1 MIIKNSNIR
10 RSIVENRYVIFVII
24 LGIILA
30 FLVIRILNANAKE
43 KFEQKKSETQN
54 TMIVQEKKD
63 TSSQAVITQTE
74 VEKPVQQNN
83 LKIIEEFIG
92 YCNNKEIEKAYGLL
106 SEECQEEVFSSNIQ
120 YFKKNY
126 VDKIFQTKKMYET
139 QAWVNGYQTQT
150 YKVKIME
157 DILSTG
163 KINSSKN
170 NIEDYYTLVTKGDV
184 TKINLNGYIGRQII
198 EKETVYSGIRVKL
211 LYKDIYSEYETYK
224 IEMENTTTNTIL
236 MDTQE
241 NVKTMYLESDEQ
253 NTYNAHSHEVD
264 KTQLTIEP
272 NQTTVITIPFNK
284 LYSNQAIIRKVVF
297 SDVILNYEEYMTVEN
312 KKQYIK
318 RGTISIEI

>member
-10 RSIVENRYVIFVII
+10 RSIFENRYVIFVII

-30 FLVIRILNANAKE
+30 FLVIRILNTNAKE
-43 KFEQKKSETQN
+43 KFKQKSNQIQN
-54 TMIVQEKKD
+54 TVAAQEKKD
-63 TSSQAVITQTE
+63 TFDEAVITQTQIE
-74 VEKPVQQNN
+74 APIQQNN

-92 YCNNKEIEKAYGLL
+92 YCNRQEIEKAYSLL

-170 NIEDYYTLVTKGDV
+170 SIEDYYTLVTKGDV

-198 EKETVYSGIRVKL
+198 EKETVYGGIRVKL
-211 LYKDIYSEYETYK
+211 LYKDIYSEYEKYK

-253 NTYNAHSHEVD
+253 NSYNAHSHEVD

-272 NQTTVITIPFNK
+272 NKTKVVTIPFNK
-284 LYSNQAIIRKVVF
+284 LYSNQAVIRKVVF
-297 SDVILNYEEYMTVEN
+297 SDVILNYEEYIAVEN
-312 KKQYIK
+312 KKQYTN

>member
-83 LKIIEEFIG
+83 LKVIEEFIG

-126 VDKIFQTKKMYET
+126 VDKIFQTKKMYEM

-163 KINSSKN
+163 KITSSKN

-272 NQTTVITIPFNK
+272 NQTKVVTIPFNK

>member
-43 KFEQKKSETQN
+43 KFKQKSNQIQN
-54 TMIVQEKKD
+54 TVATQEKKD
-63 TSSQAVITQTE
+63 TFDEAVITQTQIE
-74 VEKPVQQNN
+74 APIQQNN
-83 LKIIEEFIG
+83 LKIIEEFMG
-92 YCNNKEIEKAYGLL
+92 YCNRQEIEKAYSLL
-106 SEECQEEVFSSNIQ
+106 TQECQEAVFSSNIQ

-163 KINSSKN
+163 KITSSKN

-272 NQTTVITIPFNK
+272 NKTKVVTIPFNK

-297 SDVILNYEEYMTVEN
+297 SDVILNYEEYVGVEN
-312 KKQYIK
+312 KKQYTN
-318 RGTISIEI
+318 RGTITIEI